1 VRFAQPARNKR
12 PAAQP
17 VLSAESLLPPLR
29 GWNTRDPVANMAA
42 GYATAMDNFWP
53 TPGDVQARPGY
64 TSHATGFVGTVKT
77 LACWRSATGSEK
89 LFGINDSGAF
99 DVTSAGAIGAVSKTL
114 TDGKCIPL
122 SYTTTGG
129 SFLFLVNG
137 VDSVCYYDGMTWTS
151 TASYAISGGGTLTSS
166 NIVNISAFKRQLF
179 FIEKDSMSF
188 FYLPVDTITGTVYR
202 YPMGAIFTKG
212 GYLTAASTW
221 TIDGGE
227 GMDDYCVF
235 ATSRGQLA
243 VFRGTDP
250 SSASTWSLQGV
261 YDLGEPLGKRCF
273 LRYSGDLFYLSKGG
287 LQPLSLAL
295 QSTKITNRQAVS
307 DTIAPTFASSASSY
321 GANYGWQGIVSPTD
335 DLLLINIPTTS
346 YTASVQYVMN
356 TDHGAWARVT
366 GWNAT
371 SFELMGSQLYMAI
384 GTAVYKAWEGAD
396 DNGTDIQC
404 TVKAAFTY
412 LRSRGRSKHVRMIR
426 PVFNTE
432 GGIDFDIGMDAD
444 FSEGTDYTS
453 SSISAVSGG
462 VWDTAVWDTD
472 VWASGPGV
480 RQEWMTVEANV
491 GHCVALRLR
500 LAISGAI
507 IRWSA
512 TDIAYETGGILG

>member
-1 VRFAQPARNKR
+1 
-12 PAAQP
+12 
-17 VLSAESLLPPLR
+17 
-29 GWNTRDPVANMAA
+29 MAA

-273 LRYSGDLFYLSKGG
+273 LRYSGDLLP
-287 LQPLSLAL
+287 LQRRPAAPVSRPPVHQDHEPASRLRHHRPDL
-295 QSTKITNRQAVS
+295 RQLR
-307 DTIAPTFASSASSY
+307 I
-321 GANYGWQGIVSPTD
+321 
-335 DLLLINIPTTS
+335 LL
-346 YTASVQYVMN
+346 
-356 TDHGAWARVT
+356 RR
-366 GWNAT
+366 
-371 SFELMGSQLYMAI
+371 E
-384 GTAVYKAWEGAD
+384 
-396 DNGTDIQC
+396 
-404 TVKAAFTY
+404 
-412 LRSRGRSKHVRMIR
+412 
-426 PVFNTE
+426 
-432 GGIDFDIGMDAD
+432 
-444 FSEGTDYTS
+444 
-453 SSISAVSGG
+453 
-462 VWDTAVWDTD
+462 
-472 VWASGPGV
+472 
-480 RQEWMTVEANV
+480 
-491 GHCVALRLR
+491 LR
-500 LAISGAI
+500 LAGHRLPDRRPPAHQHPDDQLHSL
-507 IRWSA
+507 RPVC
-512 TDIAYETGGILG
+512 DEH